1 MKPRRE
7 QALEPLLV
15 NTAEAQRMLGCS
27 HATLYALMK
36 RRDAEGQLLLP
47 TRKLG
52 KLTMFE
58 TSALKAFVAGLP
70 AAGPGRPVAPRR
82 GRPDG
87 GA

>member
-1 MKPRRE
+1 MNPRQER
-7 QALEPLLV
+7 ALEPLLV
-15 NTAEAQRMLGCS
+15 TTAEAQRMLGCS

-36 RRDAEGQLLLP
+36 RRDAEGRLLLP
-47 TRKLG
+47 ARKLG

-70 AAGPGRPVAPRR
+70 LAGPGRPVAPRG
-82 GRPDG
+82 GRPEG

>member
-7 QALEPLLV
+7 RELEPLLMT
-15 NTAEAQRMLGCS
+15 TAEAQRMLGCGRVM
-27 HATLYALMK
+27 LYALMK
-36 RRDAEGQLLLP
+36 RRDAEGRLLLP
-47 TRKLG
+47 ARKLG

-58 TSALKAFVAGLP
+58 TTVLKAFVAGLP
-70 AAGPGRPVAPRR
+70 MAGLGRPAAPGG